1 MKAGKNMNEY
11 KEIINNIMILS
22 ETIEEAIAY
31 INIKINEKNR
41 DTLEI
46 VLFDLINALESIN
59 NALLPIINN
68 EESDNVIQA
77 TMSLH
82 LSLSNLAEA
91 LNKNNTSE
99 EIINLIINNFS
110 DWKIKIDKLSK
121 NTYSS

>member
-1 MKAGKNMNEY
+1 MNEY

-121 NTYSS
+121 NTYLS